1 VGQVVVVEH
10 QELMVQWFV
19 RSKWIKRCRN
29 IRKFRKY
36 ELVVWQA
43 VHQEVQVWNI
53 RKFRKYRS

>member
-1 VGQVVVVEH
+1 VEHQELVVQVEVIKWGQVVVVAQEH

-36 ELVVWQA
+36 
-43 VHQEVQVWNI
+43 
-53 RKFRKYRS
+53 RS